1 MDLQYDMKNDHLFV
15 VAHGA
20 FDPQQAREGLARM
33 LAECAARAMSR
44 IFVDGRGITTP
55 VSIAD
60 RFDIATQLAST
71 APAAL
76 RMAILVS
83 PENVLS
89 KAPEDP
95 ATIPGGA
102 QVRTT
107 DSADVA
113 WGYLGLNP

>member
-15 VAHGA
+15 VARGA
-20 FDPQQAREGLARM
+20 FDPQQAREGIARM
-33 LAECAARAMSR
+33 LEACAARAMSR
-44 IFVDGRGITTP
+44 IFLDGRAITTP

-76 RMAILVS
+76 RVAILVS
-83 PENVLS
+83 PGNMFS
-89 KAPEDP
+89 KALEDT
-95 ATIPGGA
+95 ATNRGV

-107 DSADVA
+107 DSANEA
-113 WGYLGLNP
+113 WDYLGLNP

>member
-1 MDLQYDMKNDHLFV
+1 MELQYDMKNDHLFV
-15 VAHGA
+15 IARGD
-20 FDPQQAREGLARM
+20 FDPQQAREGLVWM
-33 LAECAARAMSR
+33 LDACATRAMSR
-44 IFVDGRGITTP
+44 IFVDGRAITTP

-76 RMAILVS
+76 RMSILVS
-83 PENVLS
+83 PANMIS
-89 KAPEDP
+89 KMLEDT
-95 ATIPGGA
+95 ATNRGV

-107 DSADVA
+107 DSADEA

>member
-1 MDLQYDMKNDHLFV
+1 MDLQYDMKNDHLFA
-15 VAHGA
+15 VARGA
-20 FDPQQAREGLARM
+20 FDPKHAREGLARM
-33 LAECAARAMSR
+33 LEACAARAMSR
-44 IFVDGRGITTP
+44 IFVDGRAITTP

-83 PENVLS
+83 PENMLS
-89 KAPEDP
+89 KTLEDA
-95 ATIPGGA
+95 ATNRGA

-107 DSADVA
+107 DSPDEA
-113 WGYLGLNP
+113 WGSLGLNP